1 MFAGKM
7 QIMRKEAETCR
18 VSEAHTPAY
27 FRNKILTR
35 IIKEQHDDIK
45 VESHCFMFSPSEPI
59 HIRS

>member
-1 MFAGKM
+1 
-7 QIMRKEAETCR
+7 MRKEAETCR

-45 VESHCFMFSPSEPI
+45 VESHCFMFSLSEPI